1 MAELKTIICD
11 TSYDEDLLK
20 IKNFKLHKELL
31 PFIGYNYK
39 KIRLLLVGESHY
51 VKRGNLTDENI
62 INLYK
67 DWYNKPTEFNE
78 NAIEYRAWFTTRN
91 VIRNF
96 QCRNRGKAHTMF
108 SNPGKAIME
117 VLGDKCPTDS
127 AAFSCIAFCNY
138 FQRPSLSEGE
148 SISLIYQDED
158 KITAEIFEDMIDVI
172 KPNGIIFLSKKAYDS
187 YINFRNKEY
196 PILID
201 FVHHP
206 TSSWWNK
213 DKGKEKFIKI
223 MEELL
228 SKIFLKTPL
237 PDERIWLMRKLFNDM
252 EKIAIEMG
260 YDVKTCPDYYIV
272 DYYLEG
278 RDLDRLPY
286 VEINDGDKE
295 VKIEIDSRLYFW
307 KNEKEWEYLSLDNK
321 MGNSQEIP
329 DTPNFRGSSQVYKDL
344 FDENFR
350 EGFVKSSLDYIAETI
365 N

>member
-1 MAELKTIICD
+1 MTELNIIKNNMM
-11 TSYDEDLLK
+11 YDESFLK
-20 IKNFKLHKELL
+20 IKHFNLHKEFL
-31 PFIGYNYK
+31 PFIGYNYEK
-39 KIRLLLVGESHY
+39 FKLFLVGESHF
-51 VKRGNLTDENI
+51 VKRGNSTEEEMTNM
-62 INLYK
+62 YK
-67 DWYNKPTEFNE
+67 DWYNKPTDTNK
-78 NAIEYRAWFTTRN
+78 NAIEYKDWFTTRN

-108 SNPGKAIME
+108 SNPGKAIMK

-148 SISLIYQDED
+148 SISPIYQDED

-172 KPNGIIFLSKKAYDS
+172 KPNGIVFLSKKAYDS
-187 YINFRNKEY
+187 YINSRNKEY

-213 DKGKEKFIKI
+213 DKGREKFIKI
-223 MEELL
+223 IEKLL
-228 SKIFLKTPL
+228 PKDFLKESL
-237 PDERIWLMRKLFNDM
+237 LDERIWLMRSLFNDM
-252 EKIAIEMG
+252 EKVAKEKG
-260 YDVKTCPDYYIV
+260 YNVKICPDYYIV
-272 DYYLEG
+272 DYYVEG
-278 RDLDRLPY
+278 RNPDRLPY
-286 VEINDGDKE
+286 LDINDGDKE

-321 MGNSQEIP
+321 MGNSQKRL

-350 EGFVKSSLDYIAETI
+350 AGFVKSSLDYIAETI